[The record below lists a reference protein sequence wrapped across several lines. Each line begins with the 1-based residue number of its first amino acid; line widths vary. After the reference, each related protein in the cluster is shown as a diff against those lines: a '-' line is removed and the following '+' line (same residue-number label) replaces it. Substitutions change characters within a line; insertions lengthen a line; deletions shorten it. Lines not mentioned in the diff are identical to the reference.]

1 MRAAGAAFQNP
12 TTPTPGAGFSHK
24 GPVKAT
30 TVMIQGSSTGKEAI
44 NGALRQPG
52 VASPYSIEKRV
63 ADIAGMLQ
71 LRAPAKEPPGAI
83 SAASTAGFFTG
94 QVQKASSS
102 TFYPKNQLSQDKLR
116 DESND
121 LKRAADSFKAATVA
135 KMLSAEPSLVR

>member
-1 MRAAGAAFQNP
+1 
-12 TTPTPGAGFSHK
+12 
-24 GPVKAT
+24 
-30 TVMIQGSSTGKEAI
+30 
-44 NGALRQPG
+44 
-52 VASPYSIEKRV
+52 
-63 ADIAGMLQ
+63 MLQ

-135 KMLSAEPSLVR
+135 KMLSAEPNLVR